1 MPVERGI
8 AKSAGMNLIDIP
20 SPSSNLRNDCLL
32 RVKKLEEALP
42 NYDCFYIHIKGPDE
56 PGHDGNFQ
64 LKKEMIATIDKY
76 FFGKFL
82 SKIDLSN
89 YLICVT
95 ADHATPWILKAHS
108 DDPVPV
114 LISGNKLQSDEVN
127 NFSEQECSKG
137 SLGIMQKG
145 TDLMPLLIK
154 LLKNGK

>member
-1 MPVERGI
+1 
-8 AKSAGMNLIDIP
+8 
-20 SPSSNLRNDCLL
+20 
-32 RVKKLEEALP
+32 
-42 NYDCFYIHIKGPDE
+42 
-56 PGHDGNFQ
+56 
-64 LKKEMIATIDKY
+64 MIATIDKH

-89 YLICVT
+89 HLICVT